1 MERSIILEL
10 GKSTISMAIFNSYV
24 GLPEGNGKLMMIG
37 DTLMI
42 YRCSPTTS
50 GQRSHFI
57 VEPFSGQI
65 IMIH

>member
-1 MERSIILEL
+1 MERSTILEL
-10 GKSTISMAIFNSYV
+10 GKSIISMAIFNSYV

-50 GQRSHFI
+50 GQRSHD
-57 VEPFSGQI
+57 SLT
-65 IMIH
+65 